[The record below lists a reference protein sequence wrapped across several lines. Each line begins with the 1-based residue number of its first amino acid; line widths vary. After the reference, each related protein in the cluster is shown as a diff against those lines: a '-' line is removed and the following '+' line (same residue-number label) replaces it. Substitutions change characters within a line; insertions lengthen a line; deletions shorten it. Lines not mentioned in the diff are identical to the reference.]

1 MSSEGDINLAKA
13 EPVEDSTNALQNEVN
28 LARASFSVAPD
39 QNITRPAADT
49 YYVNNGTQPWRA
61 TLNGDNK
68 FVPPADNRTS
78 DPYFNPTPNSP
89 TRARPFENGG
99 TEFRRPGDPQ
109 YVPPQNTIDPRF
121 RQVLPNQSYVP
132 DQYMPQ
138 NQQFIPGYVAPNQQF
153 NAQYSPDVDPRLI
166 SNNGIPAYSGMG
178 FQFTNNFYNV
188 GERPALNF
196 TGTMAFAP
204 QTSDIPVIKINTA
217 FPNQRSFFGV
227 PIVNSTDAVISTPT
241 ALTLPAG
248 DNTLNTIP
256 VKTAPVKFEP
266 GVVPVVKDP
275 VANLNGAVTLDQPKP
290 LVINPVVSDPTRIAT
305 NDTLTVAPATKINGV
320 EINPVKPVTTVADQ
334 RITPLPGF
342 NTTGLPVDATQPVT
356 NVLAPITQKTVE
368 RADQVNNG
376 LKNETY
382 QFATTV
388 PAALAYT
395 FAGGLPR
402 STKAISDFAAK
413 WAPGVN
419 LNPNIN
425 LSAKVRDPAGTIIG
439 LNAYEAMNK
448 WVFNLGDSKTP
459 DSVVGNITIPA
470 GIMAYRALAP
480 NATYKGLGTMVMAG
494 TVAATYYGDKLV
506 PNAVRDTPFGTHTA
520 FDDVA
525 MIGGMTMANKLA
537 VPTRLTNWALPAAVD
552 RFIPQAVA
560 PQALAKALPGAL
572 GSGVFKVGVLAT
584 SFVAGNLVES
594 GWNYFFPGTKTLSGR
609 AKSAMDADSTAR
621 TAESLATARQSFSNL
636 SDSLWSAA
644 QADYAKAK
652 AESETL
658 NAGQNNWEQRAISDR
673 KILILGAAI
682 GENYL
687 NNGTRVSNQGNTFL
701 GKGTDIDLNSQAL
714 APLREARDA
723 AFRLLSKYN
732 ENVLPAT
739 INGTPVNKAAEVAA
753 LQQEIQ
759 RINGVMK
766 RVYEPHNYEAALPE
780 MVKAAN
786 EKPAD
791 FFTNFVK
798 YNGDLAQQS
807 EQSLRSQGMWDRPDA
822 TEERRSVAKMTRDK
836 AFALMVLAQ
845 RALDVNAGREAV
857 ELINGKRNSS
867 DPTTNVKSA
876 LIAAKNQFANLADL
890 NPGDIENINR
900 LTAIYIRLNAQI
912 KAKFP
917 AEYAASST

>member
-13 EPVEDSTNALQNEVN
+13 EPAEDATSALQNEVT
-28 LARASFSVAPD
+28 LARASFTVAPD
-39 QNITRPAADT
+39 QEIIRPAADT

-61 TLNGDNK
+61 DLNNGNK
-68 FVPPADNRTS
+68 FVPPADNKTS

-89 TRARPFENGG
+89 TRAKPFENGG
-99 TEFRRPGDPQ
+99 TEFRLPGDPQ
-109 YVPPQNTIDPRF
+109 YVPPQDTTDPRF

-138 NQQFIPGYVAPNQQF
+138 ALPFNPGYVAPYQQF
-153 NAQYSPDVDPRLI
+153 NAQYSPEVAPRFI
-166 SNNGIPAYSGMG
+166 SNNGVPAYSGMG
-178 FQFTNNFYNV
+178 FQFTSNFYNV

-196 TGTMAFAP
+196 TGTMALAP
-204 QTSDIPVIKINTA
+204 QISDIPVIKISTA

-227 PIVNSTDAVISTPT
+227 PIVNSTDAVINNPT
-241 ALTLPAG
+241 AITLPAG
-248 DNTLNTIP
+248 DNTLPVNTIP
-256 VKTAPVKFEP
+256 VKTAPIKFEP
-266 GVVPVVKDP
+266 GVVPVVNEP
-275 VANLNGAVTLDQPKP
+275 VADLNGAVTLDQPKP
-290 LVINPVVSDPTRIAT
+290 VVINPVVTDQTRIAPSES
-305 NDTLTVAPATKINGV
+305 LTVAPVVKPDGV
-320 EINPVKPVTTVADQ
+320 EVKPVITAADQ
-334 RITPLPGF
+334 GITPQPNF
-342 NTTGLPVDATQPVT
+342 TTSGLPVDSTLPATT
-356 NVLAPITQKTVE
+356 VLAPIDQKTVD
-368 RADQVNNG
+368 RADQVNNS
-376 LKNETY
+376 LQNETY
-382 QFATTV
+382 RFATTV
-388 PAALAYT
+388 PALGIYAL
-395 FAGGLPR
+395 AGGLPR
-402 STKAISDFAAK
+402 TTQTISDFAAK
-413 WAPGVN
+413 WAPGVKI
-419 LNPNIN
+419 NPNIN
-425 LSAKVRDPAGTIIG
+425 LSAKFRDPAGSIIG
-439 LNAYEAMNK
+439 LNAYEGLNK
-448 WVFNLGDSKTP
+448 WVFNLGDSNTP
-459 DSVVGNITIPA
+459 DSVVGNITVPA

-480 NATYKGLGTMVMAG
+480 NATYRGLGAMVMAG
-494 TVAATYYGDKLV
+494 TVATTYYGDKLV
-506 PNAVRDTPFGTHTA
+506 PNAVRDTPLGTHTA
-520 FDDVA
+520 WDDVA

-537 VPTRLTNWALPAAVD
+537 VPTRLTNWALPAAAE

-560 PQALAKALPGAL
+560 KAVPGAL

-584 SFVAGNLVES
+584 GFLAGNLVES

-609 AKSAMDADSTAR
+609 AKTAMDADSTAR
-621 TAESLATARQSFSNL
+621 TAESLAAARQSFSNL

-644 QADYAKAK
+644 QADYAKVK

-673 KILILGAAI
+673 KMIILGAAI

-714 APLREARDA
+714 SKLREARDA
-723 AFRLLSKYN
+723 AFRLIRKYN
-732 ENVLPAT
+732 DNVLPAT

-753 LQQEIQ
+753 LEQEIQ

-798 YNGDLAQQS
+798 YNGDLAQKA
-807 EQSLRSQGMWDRPDA
+807 EQSLRSQGLWDRPDS
-822 TEERRSVAKMTRDK
+822 TEERRSIAKLNRDK

-890 NPGDIENINR
+890 NPGDIENMNR

-917 AEYAASST
+917 TEYAASST